1 MANFTAA
8 DVKRLREQTGA
19 GMMDCKN
26 ALQEASGDLE
36 AAVELLRLK
45 GAKDVNK
52 RATRTAAN
60 GLVTAELDGTRAGV
74 LVELNCET
82 DFVAKTD
89 LFQQVAAEIAAA
101 ALRAEV
107 TDRPSLLTAEARPGT
122 TVQQLIEEAG
132 ASLKEKLELGRFA
145 RFEGGYVA
153 SYLHRSDAALPPTLG
168 VLVQLDQDNAEVAKD
183 LAQQVAA
190 MRPLY
195 TVREDVPADVVEKER
210 RIAEQIT
217 RDEGKPEQAIGKIVE
232 GRLNA
237 YFKDVVLTEQAFVK
251 DPKTTIKQVLAGS
264 WCQRDRLRQV
274 PGRPGLRPH
283 LMPDSGLAG
292 VLHPSW
298 RRVVLKLS
306 GGLFAGNEPLGISPD
321 VVAHLAAEIIA
332 AVKDG
337 VQVAAVV
344 GGGNMFRGAA
354 LAERGIDRARADYM
368 GMLSTVINCL
378 ALQDVLE
385 KMGVE
390 TRVQTAIT
398 MGQVAEP
405 YIPRRAIRHL
415 EKGRVVIFGAGL
427 GAPYFSTDTAAA
439 QRALEIGADAVLK
452 GTKVNGVYDADP
464 HTTPDAARFNRL
476 DYSEYLSRGL
486 KVMDTT
492 AVSLCMDNG
501 LPIVVFALMG
511 EGNVV
516 RAIRGEEVGT
526 LICHKDGQDADSEGE
541 DREYRED
548 HAD

>member
-26 ALQEASGDLE
+26 ALEEASGDLE

-60 GLVTAELDGTRAGV
+60 GLVAAELDGTRAGV

-89 LFQQVAAEIAAA
+89 LFQQVAAEIAAT
-101 ALRAEV
+101 ALKAEV
-107 TDRPSLLTAEARPGT
+107 TDRPSLLTTEARPGM

-168 VLVQLDQDNAEVAKD
+168 VLVQLDNDNAEVAKD

-195 TVREDVPADVVEKER
+195 VVRDDVPADVVEKER

-251 DPKTTIKQVLAGS
+251 DPKTAIKQVLAGS
-264 WCQRDRLRQV
+264 
-274 PGRPGLRPH
+274 
-283 LMPDSGLAG
+283 G
-292 VLHPSW
+292 VS
-298 RRVVLKLS
+298 VT
-306 GGLFAGNEPLGISPD
+306 GF
-321 VVAHLAAEIIA
+321 
-332 AVKDG
+332 
-337 VQVAAVV
+337 
-344 GGGNMFRGAA
+344 
-354 LAERGIDRARADYM
+354 
-368 GMLSTVINCL
+368 
-378 ALQDVLE
+378 
-385 KMGVE
+385 
-390 TRVQTAIT
+390 
-398 MGQVAEP
+398 
-405 YIPRRAIRHL
+405 
-415 EKGRVVIFGAGL
+415 
-427 GAPYFSTDTAAA
+427 
-439 QRALEIGADAVLK
+439 
-452 GTKVNGVYDADP
+452 
-464 HTTPDAARFNRL
+464 ARFQ
-476 DYSEYLSRGL
+476 
-486 KVMDTT
+486 
-492 AVSLCMDNG
+492 
-501 LPIVVFALMG
+501 
-511 EGNVV
+511 
-516 RAIRGEEVGT
+516 VG
-526 LICHKDGQDADSEGE
+526 QA
-541 DREYRED
+541 
-548 HAD
+548 